1 VKNRLPVASNVPLR
15 VEFVLPHS
23 DLQSRILHIQQ
34 GADVNEIPCL
44 DLPNLEFHLLIG
56 KSRYCARPVVQCC
69 EQVMDGDF
77 KGTMD
82 SITCDVKLL
91 YVLFLMYVRKL
102 S

>member
-56 KSRYCARPVVQCC
+56 KSRYCARPVVQFC

-82 SITCDVKLL
+82 SITLTCDVL
-91 YVLFLMYVRKL
+91 
-102 S
+102 